1 MSDQSSSSE
10 LRPDLNESINV
21 AVAHQSI
28 QEATPAAGREKRLL
42 ENGME
47 PVSLWLILASAIVV
61 LVGGAVM
68 GQGGAFF
75 AYKEV
80 MKDGYMRSPSYVQG
94 EVVLL
99 PAPALDLFRKEGI
112 KHFGSKCSGCHQ
124 PSGAGQP
131 GNGIPPLAGSEWVN
145 GNTDMLAQIVL
156 HGLKGPIT
164 VAGASYNNNMPAMGE
179 GLGRKELAT
188 LLTYIRSEWGN
199 TGSLVTMEMAENAL
213 EIAKARGS
221 DQVTVEELKKNHDKM
236 LDGANLAP
244 DTLVDPI
251 TLEPADA
258 AAE

>member
-1 MSDQSSSSE
+1 MSDQTSASE
-10 LRPDLNESINV
+10 MRPDLNENINV
-21 AVAHQSI
+21 VAAHQTI
-28 QEATPAAGREKRLL
+28 EETAPAAGREKRLL

-47 PVSLWLILASAIVV
+47 PVSLWLILTSAIVV

-80 MKDGYMRSPSYVQG
+80 MKDGYMRLSSPIKG

-99 PAPALDLFRKEGI
+99 PAPALELYRKEGI
-112 KHFGSKCSGCHQ
+112 KQYAKCSGCHQ

-164 VAGASYNNNMPAMGE
+164 VAGTSYNNNMPAMGD
-179 GLGRKELAT
+179 GLGKKELAT

-199 TGSLVTMEMAENAL
+199 DGSLVTMEMAENAL

-236 LDGANLAP
+236 LDGATLTP

-251 TLEPADA
+251 TLEPTAA

>member
-1 MSDQSSSSE
+1 M
-10 LRPDLNESINV
+10 RPDLSESINV
-21 AVAHQSI
+21 AAAHQTI
-28 QEATPAAGREKRLL
+28 EETLPAVGREKRLL

-80 MKDGYMRSPSYVQG
+80 IKDGYMRLPSYIDDAPP
-94 EVVLL
+94 LL
-99 PAPALDLFRKEGI
+99 PAPALELYRKEGI
-112 KHFGSKCSGCHQ
+112 KQYAKCSGCHQ

-145 GNTDMLAQIVL
+145 GSTEMLSQIVL
-156 HGLKGPIT
+156 HGLNGPIT
-164 VAGASYNNNMPAMGE
+164 VSGVSYNNNMPAMRD
-179 GLGRKELAT
+179 GLGKKELAT

-199 TGSLVTMEMAENAL
+199 DGSLVSLEMAASAL

-221 DQVTVEELKKNHDKM
+221 DQVTVEELKKNHDRM
-236 LDGANLAP
+236 LEGATLAP

-251 TLEPADA
+251 SLEPTDEP
-258 AAE
+258 AE

>member
-1 MSDQSSSSE
+1 M
-10 LRPDLNESINV
+10 RPDLSESINV
-21 AVAHQSI
+21 AAAHQTI
-28 QEATPAAGREKRLL
+28 EEAIPAVGREKRLL

-80 MKDGYMRSPSYVQG
+80 MKEGYMRTPSYVPMDD
-94 EVVLL
+94 VLL
-99 PAPALDLFRKEGI
+99 PGPALELYRKEGI
-112 KHFGSKCSGCHQ
+112 KQYGAKCSGCHQ
-124 PSGAGQP
+124 SSGAGQP

-145 GNTDMLAQIVL
+145 GNTEMLALIVY

-164 VAGASYNNNMPAMGE
+164 VAGASYNSNMPAMGE
-179 GLGRKELAT
+179 GLGKKEFAT

-199 TGSLVTMEMAENAL
+199 NGSLVTLEMAESAL

-221 DQVTVEELKKNHDKM
+221 DQGTVEELKKNHDKM
-236 LDGANLAP
+236 LEGATLAL

-251 TLEPADA
+251 TLEPEEAP
-258 AAE
+258 AE